1 MKQISGWIGVALVLI
16 SFLIQLWIMLQEK
29 RHYKFF
35 IIVQIILIIGGI
47 FWLVYAFY
55 KEPIYW
61 PTGINNVLVIIFN
74 FIFLI
79 INWVRWSKNPTKNH
93 EEKSYLK

>member
-35 IIVQIILIIGGI
+35 IIVQTILVIGGI
-47 FWLVYAFY
+47 FWLVYAFL
-55 KEPIYW
+55 KDPIYW

-74 FIFLI
+74 LIFLT
-79 INWVRWSKNPTKNH
+79 INSIKWKKNSNNDNK
-93 EEKSYLK
+93 